1 MPDEEN
7 VPNQEAPETE
17 QPRKKKGMRKRLVL
31 IILLILILAAG
42 GGGGFYYWRHRA
54 AVRSPGTTEAADHK
68 TGNGQKHSTAQ
79 GDETD
84 VKEVIELQPFIVNLA
99 DRNETR
105 YLRMTISLG
114 VGDSSDG
121 KPDPIYTTRV
131 RNAILAIITT
141 KTSDQVLTV
150 EGKAELR
157 KEMLGAAR
165 SAVNK
170 PEVQA
175 IYITDFIV
183 QM

>member
-7 VPNQEAPETE
+7 VPNEEAAAGE
-17 QPRKKKGMRKRLVL
+17 QPPKKKGLLKRLVL
-31 IILLILILAAG
+31 VLLIIVIMAAG
-42 GGGGFYYWRHRA
+42 GAGGFYYWRHRA
-54 AVRSPGTTEAADHK
+54 AVQTQAAAEAKDHK
-68 TGNGQKHSTAQ
+68 AGAGQKHATQ

-114 VGDSSDG
+114 VSDSNEA
-121 KPDPIYTTRV
+121 KADPIYTTRV
-131 RNAILAIITT
+131 RNAILAVITT
-141 KTSDQVLTV
+141 KSSDQVLTV
-150 EGKAELR
+150 EGKSELR
-157 KEMLGAAR
+157 KEMLNAAR
-165 SAVNK
+165 SAVDK
-170 PEVQA
+170 PEIQA